1 MLSHWAGGGWTV
13 GWRRP
18 KVPQLRVPWSGL
30 GWTKA
35 ASSCTDC
42 LVPLSSSPLPPA
54 AARGDAWQ
62 LGPHMCASAPRAT
75 EGPCV
80 TTRMTLPTPAQ
91 PSSVTTGNATS
102 QIKGSPTA
110 CASPALVGNTANK
123 VGPPCASVWR
133 VRGEKRRCPGRMR
146 GSDLDSTFR

>member
-1 MLSHWAGGGWTV
+1 M

-18 KVPQLRVPWSGL
+18 KLPQLRVPWSGL
-30 GWTKA
+30 GWTKE

-54 AARGDAWQ
+54 AVRGDAWP
-62 LGPHMCASAPRAT
+62 LGPPMCASAPRAT

-102 QIKGSPTA
+102 QTKGSPTA

-123 VGPPCASVWR
+123 VGPLCASAGVGDGAREGCGGQTWT
-133 VRGEKRRCPGRMR
+133 PHSDDLSS
-146 GSDLDSTFR
+146 GSG